1 LSKAPF
7 NLLDFKINEIRLRSS
22 ETIGQQM
29 RYSFLILALYYL
41 IQSALG
47 QDRVKLTTGY
57 GSVIS
62 EKVKPFFS
70 PSKAQLEDLLNGE
83 VISTGKV
90 HSPVEKEQQLF
101 LFVSGIHPRNCTR
114 AMRKL
119 SLYENYHQYIDFIKT
134 SQYDDQNQ
142 RFFFTIDH
150 TLLPFPMI
158 VKFKIPRITKEGF
171 YPFTFE
177 DGFLK
182 DLKGTVIV
190 KDLGKFCLLGLKTDW
205 RGPETKLPNVV
216 FGSFVQT
223 VGKLGLEHL
232 IRVSLF

>member
-1 LSKAPF
+1 MK
-7 NLLDFKINEIRLRSS
+7 
-22 ETIGQQM
+22 
-29 RYSFLILALYYL
+29 YSFLILAFCYL
-41 IQSALG
+41 IQSAIS
-47 QDRVKLTTGY
+47 QDRVHLPKGY
-57 GSVIS
+57 GSLVT
-62 EKVKPFFS
+62 EKLKPYFS
-70 PSKAQLEDLLNGE
+70 PSLAQIEALLQGE

-90 HSPVEKEQQLF
+90 HSPSDKEQQLN

-134 SQYDDQNQ
+134 SQYDDHHEK
-142 RFFFTIDH
+142 FFFTIDH
-150 TLLPFPMI
+150 TLLPFPMM
-158 VKFKIPRITKEGF
+158 VKFKIPRITKEGT
-171 YPFTFE
+171 YPFVFE

-190 KDLGKFCLLGLKTDW
+190 KDLGKFCLLGLRTDW
-205 RGPETKLPNVV
+205 RGPETKIPSLV